1 MYFSKELYAN
11 AASSQRNA
19 AKQWQ
24 EVQARRRYF
33 NNAERQLAQMQG
45 MAVNAAA
52 VIPQDVYREFD
63 MVTKRVMRN
72 DEGDTI
78 LNDLLPL
85 ARAIN
90 IGKIE
95 YQFRRA
101 SDSGN
106 AKTTISGQTVV
117 TMDKAAYSYDKA
129 IIPIHQDGFG
139 REWRELEGQR
149 SEGFDA
155 LVDDQEN
162 SVRAVRRQMVD
173 YILDGNSSVVFN
185 GTSWTGIRNDS
196 RVASVDLGAGGL
208 NIDFTSSATTAEAF
222 RNGFK
227 SMRDTLRITNNA
239 TGPVTFYVSREIMSN
254 AERYYSDNDAG
265 FRTILES
272 IRALEGVADVKE
284 TAKLTGN
291 QVIGMVLSS
300 EFIRPLVGMS
310 VATIPVNRQNPFDA
324 HNFITWGAMGIQIVT
339 DYDNRTGVL
348 YAAAA

>member
-11 AASSQRNA
+11 SASSGRNA
-19 AKQWQ
+19 EAQWN
-24 EVQARRRYF
+24 EVQARRRFF
-33 NNAERQLAQMQG
+33 NNAERQLAAMQG
-45 MAVNAAA
+45 MQTNAAA

-63 MVTKRVMRN
+63 AVTKRIMRS
-72 DEGDTI
+72 DEGDTL
-78 LNDLLPL
+78 LNDLMPL

-106 AKTTISGQTVV
+106 AQTSISGQT
-117 TMDKAAYSYDKA
+117 TIAMDKAQYSYDKA
-129 IIPIHQDGFG
+129 IIPVHQDGFG
-139 REWRELEGQR
+139 RQWRELEGQR

-173 YILDGNSSVVFN
+173 YILDGDAGVVFN

-208 NIDFTSSATTAEAF
+208 NFDFTSPTATAADM
-222 RNGFK
+222 RNNFK
-227 SMRDTLRITNNA
+227 SLRDTLRITNNA
-239 TGPVTFYVSREIMSN
+239 VGPVTFYVSREILSN
-254 AERYYSDNDAG
+254 MERYYSDNDAG

-272 IRALEGVADVKE
+272 VRALEGVADVKE
-284 TAKLTGN
+284 TSKLTGN
-291 QVIGMVLSS
+291 EVIGMVLSN
-300 EFIRPLVGMS
+300 EFIRPLVGMN
-310 VATIPVNRQNPFDA
+310 VATIPVNRLNPFDA
-324 HNFITWGAMGIQIVT
+324 HNFITWGAMGLQIVT
-339 DYDNRTGVL
+339 DYDGRTGVL
-348 YAAAA
+348 YAAVA